1 MDLIPDSHHVAC
13 SPVCWP
19 WDDTCVKCN
28 KGQVFMTERLG
39 HFSHSYQITPEN
51 GLKFSHSMLPLEVR
65 KLYLPLNPESTENG
79 VYMSLRFVI

>member
-1 MDLIPDSHHVAC
+1 
-13 SPVCWP
+13 
-19 WDDTCVKCN
+19 
-28 KGQVFMTERLG
+28 MTERLG